1 MQTYEMTNS
10 TDKTKSLSEPFKEYL
25 LSRSVLTATPV
36 DLSILN
42 KSDVDDKISDS
53 LMYCLDGN
61 VPSDLASSISSLA
74 VESVSDGVRSPL
86 KNINSVNIELS
97 PNRKRCAMSVSG
109 TESKR
114 VIVEKENVSIFEVR
128 ETDL

>member
-10 TDKTKSLSEPFKEYL
+10 AKSLSEPFKEYL

-42 KSDVDDKISDS
+42 KSDADDKISDS